1 VAQPG
6 PFAALASVNFRI
18 FFAGQFVSIVGS
30 WMQTVATSWLV
41 YRLTGSALMLGVT
54 AAAQQLPTLLLSP
67 IAGVWADRANRRVVL
82 IWTQAAAF
90 VQAALLAAL
99 TLSGHV
105 QPWHIIGFSLF
116 LGIVNAVETPMRQA
130 FLLEMIGA
138 RSLLA
143 NAIALQSMLFN
154 GARFIGPT
162 IAGLVLAAFGEAA
175 CFSIN
180 AVSFLAILVA
190 YFRIRVPPREL
201 PEAGAGW
208 WPALQSG
215 VRYAAGVLAIRRL
228 LMLLAA
234 LSFFAAPWQPL
245 LPIFVRETYSGG
257 SDTFGFMIGAVGAGA
272 FAGTVFLAVRSSAAG
287 LGRVICVT
295 ATVAGIA
302 LTLFTFVSAFP
313 AALALLALFGF
324 GLIVSVAATNT
335 ILQTIAEE
343 AMRGRVIS
351 LYVTT
356 FLGIAP
362 LGNFVAGALGER
374 IGAHATLALCG
385 IALTVAGVLFAL
397 GYPRWRES
405 AAHAYRRIRAA
416 QAPTARTT

>member
-1 VAQPG
+1 MAS

-41 YRLTGSALMLGVT
+41 YRLTGSALMLGIT
-54 AAAQQLPTLLLSP
+54 AAAQQLPTLFLSP

-99 TLSGHV
+99 TLTGHV

-130 FLLEMIGA
+130 FLLEMIGDRA
-138 RSLLA
+138 LLP

-180 AVSFLAILVA
+180 AVSFLGILIA
-190 YFRIRVPPREL
+190 YFRIRVPPRVV
-201 PEAGAGW
+201 PPAGAGW
-208 WPALQSG
+208 FRSLQSG
-215 VRYAAGVLAIRRL
+215 VRYAAGFLAIRRL

-234 LSFFAAPWQPL
+234 LSFFAAPWQTL
-245 LPIFVRETYSGG
+245 LPIFVRETYAGG

-272 FAGTVFLAVRSSAAG
+272 FAGTAFLAVRSNAVG

-295 ATVAGIA
+295 ATLAGLA
-302 LTLFTFVSAFP
+302 LTLFSFTTRLPVAMV
-313 AALALLALFGF
+313 LLVVFGF
-324 GLIVSVAATNT
+324 GLIVSVAASNT

-343 AMRGRVIS
+343 EMRGRVIS

-362 LGNFVAGALGER
+362 LGNFVAGVVGER
-374 IGAHATLALCG
+374 LGAHATLSFSG
-385 IALTVAGVLFAL
+385 IAITAAAVLFAL
-397 GYPRWRES
+397 GYPRWRASVAE
-405 AAHAYRRIRAA
+405 AYRRIRAA

>member
-1 VAQPG
+1 MAG
-6 PFAALASVNFRI
+6 PLAALASVNFRI

-54 AAAQQLPTLLLSP
+54 AAAQQIPTLFLSP

-82 IWTQAAAF
+82 IWTQSAAF
-90 VQAALLAAL
+90 VQAALLAGL
-99 TLSGHV
+99 TIAGEI
-105 QPWHIIGFSLF
+105 QPWQIIGFSLF
-116 LGIVNAVETPMRQA
+116 LGVVNAVETPMRQA
-130 FLLEMIGA
+130 FLLEMIGDRA
-138 RSLLA
+138 LLP

-154 GARFIGPT
+154 GARFIGPS

-180 AVSFLAILVA
+180 ALSFLAILLA
-190 YFRIRVPPREL
+190 YFRIRVAARTPP
-201 PEAGAGW
+201 AVTAGW
-208 WPALQSG
+208 WPALLSG
-215 VRYAAGVLAIRRL
+215 VRYATGFLAIRRL

-245 LPIFVRETYSGG
+245 LPIFVRETYGGG

-272 FAGTVFLAVRSSAAG
+272 FAGTGFLAVRSRVVG

-302 LTLFTFVSAFP
+302 LTLFSFTSSLAM
-313 AALALLALFGF
+313 ALALLPVFGF
-324 GLIVSVAATNT
+324 GLIVSVAASNT
-335 ILQTIAEE
+335 ILQTITDEE
-343 AMRGRVIS
+343 MRGRVIS

-362 LGNFVAGALGER
+362 LGNFVFGALAER

-385 IALTVAGVLFAL
+385 ILLTASGVLFAL
-397 GYPRWRES
+397 GYPAWRES
-405 AAHAYRRIRAA
+405 MAAAYRRIRAA